1 MKRTICFA
9 LFGLLSL
16 SRPLLAASEIE
27 LEEPAPWKESP
38 QGLPGYP
45 QQDDLIE
52 FKIDGPD
59 ANFEYRI
66 DSKSLV
72 SAEDGVVRY
81 TVMLTSGSG
90 VLNVL
95 REGVRCS
102 TKEYKTYGYGTP
114 EGKMEPLK
122 ETDWKKI
129 TQSGPA
135 RFRRD
140 LLNYY
145 LCDAQRVPVQP
156 AQIIERLKHPP
167 GGPSMHGPEL

>member
-16 SRPLLAASEIE
+16 SKPLFAASEIE
-27 LEEPAPWKESP
+27 FDEPAPWKESP
-38 QGLPGYP
+38 QALPDYP

-52 FKIDGPD
+52 FNIDGPG
-59 ANFEYRI
+59 ANFEYRL

-81 TVMLTSGSG
+81 TVVLTSGTG
-90 VLNVL
+90 VTNVL
-95 REGVRCS
+95 REGLRCS

-114 EGKMEPLK
+114 EHKMESLR
-122 ETDWKKI
+122 ETEWKKI

-145 LCDAQRVPVQP
+145 LCDVHRDPVQP
-156 AQIIERLKHPP
+156 AQILERLKHPP
-167 GGPSMHGPEL
+167 NLSSTYSP

>member
-16 SRPLLAASEIE
+16 SRPLSAASEIE
-27 LEEPAPWKESP
+27 FDEPAPWKESP
-38 QGLPGYP
+38 QALPDYP

-59 ANFEYRI
+59 ADFEYRI

-72 SAEDGVVRY
+72 LSEDGVVRY
-81 TVMLTSGSG
+81 TLVLTSSTGAT
-90 VLNVL
+90 NVL
-95 REGVRCS
+95 REGLRCS

-114 EGKMEPLK
+114 DHKLEPLN

-129 TQSGPA
+129 INSGPA
-135 RFRRD
+135 RFRSD

-145 LCDAQRVPVQP
+145 LCDAFRIPQQP
-156 AQIIERLKHPP
+156 GRIVERLKHPP
-167 GGPSMHGPEL
+167 NLSSTSSPEL